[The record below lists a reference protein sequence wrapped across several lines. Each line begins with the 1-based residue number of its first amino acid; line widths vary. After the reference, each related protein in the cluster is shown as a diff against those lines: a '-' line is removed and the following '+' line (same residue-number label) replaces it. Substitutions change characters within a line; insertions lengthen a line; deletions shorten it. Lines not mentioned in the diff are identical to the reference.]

1 MEMLPYFFIIIKG
14 LIEESLEMDER
25 GQTLVEYA
33 LIIAFVAIAIIS
45 ALAFFRV
52 NLSNYYEIISNEI
65 NEIL

>member
-1 MEMLPYFFIIIKG
+1 MLPYFFIIIKG